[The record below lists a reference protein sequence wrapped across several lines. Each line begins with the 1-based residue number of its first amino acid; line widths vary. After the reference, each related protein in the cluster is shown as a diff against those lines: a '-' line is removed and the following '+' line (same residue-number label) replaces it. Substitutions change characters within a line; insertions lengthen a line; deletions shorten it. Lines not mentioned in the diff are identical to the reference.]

1 MRREQSQNE
10 YFEKGV
16 ALKSNFGG
24 LPITKSWTGKMVKDA
39 ILQSDITLCGLTNL
53 RPNPV
58 QTLKACH
65 AGVGRYPDRNRS
77 YRNTDQRPG

>member
-1 MRREQSQNE
+1 MRREQSQNK
-10 YFEKGV
+10 FLKIRL

-24 LPITKSWTGKMVKDA
+24 LPITKSWTGTMMKGA
-39 ILQSDITLCGLTNL
+39 ILQSGITLCGLTLL

-58 QTLKACH
+58 QILKACH
-65 AGVGRYPDRNRS
+65 AGVGRYPDRKRS